1 MKKRTCLSLVVILV
15 FAVVFLGLRVSSLHA
30 QGESAARQTRS
41 EQQAGQTAEP
51 ERPTE
56 ENLSA
61 AASGRA
67 TAADSQKEEKA
78 QAQARPADEIVV
90 KTYSL
95 KYIGWRDLVEATRLY
110 LVQWTGADNTLTVSI
125 RKGQIPDFEAAL
137 RKLDVEKKN
146 IMFRVFTIIAAR
158 DNAPDIIKKPETK
171 DIDNRDLKVALDEL
185 RGLWNFKRYW
195 VDAPSF
201 LTVKDGSG
209 GSHVKL
215 VSGLLDYADF
225 GMSMRNVRLTGDEP
239 GKRNITVGELK
250 LDLNVNAPNVS
261 RSSTLID
268 TQEISVKENGYL
280 IVGVSGLET
289 GWTDQSQSW
298 SGLAL
303 ILVISAEIKP

>member
-1 MKKRTCLSLVVILV
+1 MKKMMSPSAVAMVAILV
-15 FAVVFLGLRVSSLHA
+15 FLGTFWGATAPAFSGQQSGPAV
-30 QGESAARQTRS
+30 
-41 EQQAGQTAEP
+41 QQ
-51 ERPTE
+51 ERPAQ

-61 AASGRA
+61 SAALTAGVAEQQKTEAGRA
-67 TAADSQKEEKA
+67 DYKQVV
-78 QAQARPADEIVV
+78 DDVVV

-95 KYIGWRDLVEATRLY
+95 KYIGWREVAEAAKLY
-110 LVQWTGADNTLTVSI
+110 VYASSGSDNTITVRLPKPYI
-125 RKGQIPDFEAAL
+125 ADFEAL
-137 RKLDVEKKN
+137 LKKLDVEKRN
-146 IMFRVFTIIAAR
+146 IMFRVYTIIAAR

-185 RGLWNFKRYW
+185 KGLWNFKHYW

-225 GMSMRNVRLTGDEP
+225 GMSMRNVRLSGDEP
-239 GKRNITVGELK
+239 GKRNVTVGEIK

-268 TQEISVKENGYL
+268 TQEISVKEKGYL

-289 GWTDQSQSW
+289 GYSGLSTSW

-303 ILVISAEIKP
+303 ILVISAEIK